1 MNNTSYGSGS
11 GGGGDNGSVFLRIL
25 VIIIA
30 AIFFLFVGSMFTLGM
45 LAVVNK
51 VSPQD
56 LLRGKATP
64 PAETGTSQEA
74 QQPEKEEASEAQQE
88 AQTGAGEDIELPGLQ
103 AKGEVKIITLEEFND
118 AVSKVV
124 EDATPSVVNI
134 KVKVKQQDIF
144 GQEYLAE
151 GVGSGVIYTQS
162 GYILTNNHV
171 AGNAEELLVTL
182 YDGSEY
188 PAKLVGADKDTDVA
202 VVKID
207 APDLKAASFTSIE
220 NVKVGEM
227 AIAIGSPFGLSQT
240 VTVGVVSAKGR
251 DIAISSDMLPMVDL
265 IQTDA
270 AINQGNSGGPLLN
283 SSGQVIG
290 INTLIFSPSGASAGI
305 GFAIPSD
312 TAVNIANQ
320 IIKYGRAR
328 IPFIGIEMGEN
339 TTDVV
344 GVYVK
349 GVMRGYPAQKAGLKA
364 GDVIVEFD
372 GVEIKSPY
380 ELLAQILR
388 HNVGDVVEVKVY
400 RGGQYL
406 TLNIEMVETPSS

>member
-1 MNNTSYGSGS
+1 MSSDIFP
-11 GGGGDNGSVFLRIL
+11 DNGSRRRGASLFVKVL
-25 VIIIA
+25 IA
-30 AIFFLFVGSMFTLGM
+30 IVGALLFLFIGSMFTLGM
-45 LAVVNK
+45 LSVINK

-56 LLRGKATP
+56 LLRGKASSS
-64 PAETGTSQEA
+64 AEAKASEETQKLQGEETAEA
-74 QQPEKEEASEAQQE
+74 QQ
-88 AQTGAGEDIELPGLQ
+88 QTKTGTGENIELPGLQ
-103 AKGEVKIITLEEFND
+103 EKGEGKIITLEEFNK
-118 AVSKVV
+118 AVSQVV
-124 EDATPSVVNI
+124 REATPSVVNI
-134 KVKVKQQDIF
+134 RVRVKQQDIF

-151 GVGSGVIYTQS
+151 GVGSGVIYTET
-162 GYILTNNHV
+162 GYIITNNHV
-171 AGNAEELLVTL
+171 AGSAEELLVTL

-188 PAKLVGADKDTDVA
+188 PAKLVGANKDTDVA
-202 VVKID
+202 VIKID
-207 APDLKAASFTSIE
+207 APGLKAASFTSIE
-220 NVKVGEM
+220 NVNVGEM

-240 VTVGVVSAKGR
+240 VTVGVISAKGR
-251 DIAISSDMLPMVDL
+251 DIAVSSDALPMVDL

-290 INTLIFSPSGASAGI
+290 INTLIVSPSGASAGI

-328 IPFIGIEMGEN
+328 IPFMGIEMGEN

-344 GVYVK
+344 GVYIRS
-349 GVMRGYPAQKAGLKA
+349 VMKGYPAHKAGLRA
-364 GDVIVEFD
+364 GDVIVEFN
-372 GVEIKSPY
+372 GVALRSPY

-388 HNVGDVVEVKVY
+388 HNVGDVVELKVY

-406 TLNIEMVETPSS
+406 TLKVELVETPSG